1 MEEKMKVFFKRTVF
15 FLIYIFSIQNIF
27 GHKDHSSRPAMPAIG
42 IIQGTIIDS
51 TTTKPIE
58 YASVSLVDLEHN
70 ELVTGGLTD
79 KNGILNITEIP
90 LGKYI
95 AVIEFIGYKK
105 KEIGPINLFPGEGSG
120 IRYDLGQVK
129 LGISAV
135 NMEAVDVVGEESVF
149 IQTIDKK
156 IFNVGRDLSSSGG
169 TGSDVL
175 RKIPSV
181 DVDIDGVVSIAGDA
195 NVTILVDGKR
205 SGRTGS
211 GRRGEIENIAA
222 SMIEKVEVITN
233 PSAKYDP
240 DGVGGIINIVLK
252 RGALDGFN
260 GNVSAM
266 GGEYNQQNLN
276 GNVNYRT
283 DKLNLFTS
291 ANFRTGDRIGDGV
304 RQFQY
309 VYPDETD
316 SLFQNTSRTRT
327 PDNLGFRIGGDYYPT
342 KASTLGYTFDISK
355 HKELEQE
362 EFNYIANTFDRDLVG
377 QTVHT
382 TEHDDGN
389 HMDHVL
395 TYENKFDSQEQ
406 LLKAYV
412 SYSHEIDDVH
422 EHGGSETEHNSVED
436 ENETDT
442 KEKNDNLTLSIDYED
457 EFGEDLAIEVG
468 AKATLRNFGTDLN
481 YLSED
486 YDNNYD
492 EDIYAA
498 YLVTRYDFT
507 DRFGLKLGARYE
519 QVETKATLT
528 GPTEHD
534 STNIIT
540 TIFDNAINESPFD
553 NPYTKV
559 YPSAFLLY
567 KLTEK
572 QNLQFGYSK
581 KVNRPNRRTLNPFP
595 RSTQDITRL
604 RNGNPYLK
612 PEYSDVMELT
622 FSSNSRKV
630 NLNLSTS
637 YKNTRDVIMWWDRD
651 YITFIDTEKPS
662 GPDTTTYELLTAGNA
677 EKSKSLNISGN
688 IMYRPMPLA
697 SIMIWGYGWD
707 SETSD
712 SDKNETD
719 FNGTSRGMGLGGR
732 LTLNIPTVARIELSG
747 NGRGNMKITTG
758 TIPANFRCN
767 LAIQKSF
774 LQNRLSV
781 TAKINDIFDTGK
793 FIIDTSNEVTNSRT
807 QETYIQKM
815 YAERQRQ
822 KRNFSIVLNYNFGKQ
837 QKKKWDRSNFS
848 GRSGGMGRGGMDMDY

>member
-1 MEEKMKVFFKRTVF
+1 MKIIFKST
-15 FLIYIFSIQNIF
+15 LIFYIYFFSIQNIF
-27 GHKDHSSRPAMPAIG
+27 GHKDHSNKPAMPAIG
-42 IIQGTIIDS
+42 IVQGTIIDS
-51 TTTKPIE
+51 VTSKPIE

-79 KNGILNITEIP
+79 KNGLLNITEIP
-90 LGKYI
+90 LGKYV
-95 AVIEFIGYKK
+95 AVIEFIGYEK
-105 KEIGPINLFPGEGSG
+105 KEINPIILFPGEGGG
-120 IRYDLGQVK
+120 IRHDFGTVK
-129 LGISAV
+129 LNVSAV
-135 NMEAVDVVGEESVF
+135 NMSEVEVLGDESVF

-211 GRRGEIENIAA
+211 GRRGETENIPA

-260 GNVSAM
+260 GNISAM
-266 GGEYNQQNLN
+266 QGQYKQQNIN

-283 DKLNLFTS
+283 DKLNLFTG

-309 VYPDETD
+309 DYSNRID

-327 PDNLGFRIGGDYYPT
+327 PNNLGLRIGGDYYPT
-342 KASTLGYTFDISK
+342 KASTLGYTLDIAE
-355 HKELEQE
+355 HKELTEE
-362 EFNYIANTFDRDLVG
+362 EFDYTANTINPELLG
-377 QTVHT
+377 EEIHT
-382 TEHDDGN
+382 TEHDDGQ
-389 HMDHVL
+389 HIDHVL
-395 TYENKFDSQEQ
+395 TYENKFDNQKQ

-412 SYSHEIDDVH
+412 SFSHEIDDVH
-422 EHGGSETEHNSVED
+422 EHGGSETEHHTVES
-436 ENETDT
+436 ENETNA
-442 KEKNDNLTLSIDYED
+442 KEHNDNWTLSIDYED
-457 EFGEDLAIEVG
+457 ELRDNLAIEVG
-468 AKATLRNFGTDLN
+468 AKTTLRDFGTDLN
-481 YLSED
+481 YLGQEYNNDYNED
-486 YDNNYD
+486 L
-492 EDIYAA
+492 YAA
-498 YLVTRYDFT
+498 YLVTRYDLT
-507 DRFGLKLGARYE
+507 DRFGLKVGARLE
-519 QVETKATLT
+519 QVETKASLG

-540 TIFDNAINESPFD
+540 KIFDDAIELSPFD
-553 NPYTKV
+553 NPYFKV

-567 KLTEK
+567 KLTEN

-581 KVNRPNRRTLNPFP
+581 KVNRPNRWTLSPFP
-595 RSTQDITRL
+595 RSTQDISRL
-604 RNGNPYLK
+604 RNGNPYLR

-622 FSSNSRKV
+622 FSSNSRKL
-630 NLNLSTS
+630 NLNLSSS
-637 YKNTRDVIMWWDRD
+637 YKNTSDVIMWWDRD
-651 YITFIDTEKPS
+651 YITFDS
-662 GPDTTTYELLTAGNA
+662 TTYELLTAGNA
-677 EKSKSLNISGN
+677 ENSKSTNISGN

-697 SIMIWGYGWD
+697 SIMIWGYGWN

-712 SDKNETD
+712 KGESD
-719 FNGTSRGMGLGGR
+719 FNGNSRGMGFGGR
-732 LTLNIPTVARIELSG
+732 LTLNIPTVARLELSG
-747 NGRGNMKITTG
+747 NGRSKMKITTG
-758 TIPANFRCN
+758 TIPANFRVN
-767 LAIQKSF
+767 LALQKSF

-793 FIIDTSNEVTNSRT
+793 FIIDTSNEVTNSIT
-807 QETYIQKM
+807 QETYTQLM

-822 KRNFSIVLNYNFGKQ
+822 KRNASIVLNYNFGKQ

-848 GRSGGMGRGGMDMDY
+848 GRSGGMGGGGMDMDY